1 MILTLIVWLL
11 LPAVLSVDDSERH
24 VCKREKPDPY
34 DDTKYHIF
42 NSPDIIYPIKYKL
55 GVKLGSKYTDG
66 EFLGIIRNDSPN
78 WDVINW
84 HMSHY
89 VNKPEYMHCVD
100 AGGNFGFFSLH
111 MAGWGCKVSTFDIQP
126 AMTEVELY
134 QSYVNSF
141 HHSQMHVYRVGL
153 SDKPSVMRFENEE
166 GYAFLAPGGGSS
178 STSAGAGVDVPVMT
192 GDLCLHKRK
201 MALVKIDVEG
211 FEVRTV
217 NGMRSLIS
225 EGLIEGFHIEIG
237 PARWDRANLTTQAG
251 VDMLMDNLSK
261 KYHVNLILRN
271 SDTCVSK
278 IFSGF
283 ESKITN
289 KYTLTNGNNL
299 VPIDWSDFSTLMHN
313 MVKFENDCNF
323 YFSPWTVP
331 EAIAEQPLFKHR
343 FAALEGKVV
352 IGNKGMFY

>member
-1 MILTLIVWLL
+1 MLRLLTTLL
-11 LPAVLSVDDSERH
+11 LVLFVTATSGADDSEH
-24 VCKREKPDPY
+24 HTCKREKSDVY

-42 NSPDIIYPIKYKL
+42 NSPDAIYPIKYKL
-55 GVKLGSKYTDG
+55 GIKYGSKY
-66 EFLGIIRNDSPN
+66 EVEHFLGIIRFDSPN

-89 VNKPEYMHCVD
+89 TNKPEYMHCVD

-111 MAGWGCKVSTFDIQP
+111 MAAWGCKVSTFDIQP

-134 QSYVNSF
+134 QSYTNNYN
-141 HHSQMHVYRVGL
+141 HGHMHVYRVGL
-153 SDKPSVMRFENEE
+153 SDKPSTMRFENEE
-166 GYAFLAPGGGSS
+166 GYAFLAPGSSQSGSS
-178 STSAGAGVDVPVMT
+178 AGGVDVPVMT

-217 NGMRSLIS
+217 NGMRGLIS
-225 EGLIEGFHIEIG
+225 EGFIEGFHIEIG

-251 VDMLMDNLSK
+251 VDMLMENLSK

-271 SDTCVSK
+271 SDTCVGK

-283 ESKITN
+283 ESKTSN
-289 KYTLTNGNNL
+289 KYDLTNGNHL
-299 VPIDWSDFSTLMHN
+299 VPIDWSDFSALMHN

-323 YFSPWTVP
+323 YFSPWTMP
-331 EAIAEQPLFKHR
+331 EEIAKQPLFQQR
-343 FAALEGKVV
+343 FAALEGKV
-352 IGNKGMFY
+352 IMKGM